1 MGKILK
7 IAWRNILAHK
17 AKTLIIGILVLVSSF
32 LFVLANSFL
41 SSAQRGMANTY
52 QNSLTGEL
60 AVFKNITFDYS
71 MFGTWG
77 DMGNIIMPDIPDYD
91 QVLSTVQE
99 HPGVEEVLPLSTSF
113 ALLLDQ
119 GEETSEWMVPFGIDP
134 QSYQQMFDV
143 EQTITLIQG
152 SFLQEGEPGLLL
164 PQYIQ
169 RKYEEN
175 QEIRLDVGDEV
186 MFMAWGGTSGGP
198 KIRTVPI
205 VGIFEFTHV
214 KLGSMMEDNMPMLSR
229 TALMDRETF
238 QGAFG
243 TPVSAR
249 VSALEPSETSLF
261 VDTGDMESLF
271 SDTIEV
277 EIGSSP
283 EMDIDSLF
291 GAVEYQEEAEVAAR
305 EWKWLLIRTKDRSET
320 GIRQVQSELDQIF
333 QDDFSQFEPGDL
345 TNPVT
350 LAQII
355 GSESSRLSLLLVQS
369 LTSQE
374 KDALLDI
381 QFMESSQ
388 AAAAMSGLLNSLLD
402 STDGWV
408 DQVQI
413 TDQYFSRVTR
423 DLIKAGP
430 NSTDQRRLA
439 RLILEESY
447 PDYIAKGPD
456 IQINEWWQAG
466 APMSFITMGIA
477 GVFNGGMLIVFII
490 IAIVLANTMMI
501 SVMER
506 TSEIGTIRALGG
518 RKSFLA
524 RLFLSESFL
533 TINAFTL
540 LGALL
545 AGLLMASFGSQ
556 GIYIPDDSFLVMML
570 GSNTYYP
577 LLDWGAVIGVLILMN
592 AVGFLASLVPV
603 FFATR
608 VSPLKAMQDE

>member
-1 MGKILK
+1 
-7 IAWRNILAHK
+7 
-17 AKTLIIGILVLVSSF
+17 
-32 LFVLANSFL
+32 
-41 SSAQRGMANTY
+41 
-52 QNSLTGEL
+52 
-60 AVFKNITFDYS
+60 
-71 MFGTWG
+71 
-77 DMGNIIMPDIPDYD
+77 
-91 QVLSTVQE
+91 
-99 HPGVEEVLPLSTSF
+99 
-113 ALLLDQ
+113 
-119 GEETSEWMVPFGIDP
+119 
-134 QSYQQMFDV
+134 
-143 EQTITLIQG
+143 
-152 SFLQEGEPGLLL
+152 
-164 PQYIQ
+164 
-169 RKYEEN
+169 
-175 QEIRLDVGDEV
+175 
-186 MFMAWGGTSGGP
+186 
-198 KIRTVPI
+198 
-205 VGIFEFTHV
+205 
-214 KLGSMMEDNMPMLSR
+214 
-229 TALMDRETF
+229 
-238 QGAFG
+238 
-243 TPVSAR
+243 
-249 VSALEPSETSLF
+249 
-261 VDTGDMESLF
+261 
-271 SDTIEV
+271 
-277 EIGSSP
+277 
-283 EMDIDSLF
+283 MDIDSLF